1 MMEMGIAMSKTIL
14 VTGAAGFIGSHL
26 CERLVNEGHHVKGLD
41 NYYTGAKA
49 NVSHLMASGMFEMRR
64 HDVAKP
70 YWEQADEIYNLAC
83 PASPAHYQAL
93 PVDTMRTSF
102 LGALHALEIAAA
114 CNAKVLQASTS
125 EVYGDPNVHPQPEG
139 YWGNVNPYGE
149 RACYDEGKRSAE
161 ALFYSFRQERPM
173 QTRIARIFNTYGP
186 RMQINDG
193 RVVSNFIVQALNG
206 EDITIYGEGNQTRS
220 FCYVDDLVEGLM
232 RLMRSGPE
240 EGRDPVNLGNP
251 GEFTILELA
260 EQVIDLTGSTSKL
273 VFHPLPADDPQQRK
287 PDISRAKANL
297 EWEPKIS
304 LKAGLEK
311 TIDYFDHALSV
322 AGHVGRPVHVPSAAA
337 GAQISLAG

>member
-1 MMEMGIAMSKTIL
+1 MEMGIAMCKRIL

-26 CERLVNEGHHVKGLD
+26 CERLINEGHEVRGLD
-41 NYYTGAKA
+41 NYYTGSKA
-49 NVSHLMASGMFEMRR
+49 NVSHLLDAGSFEMRR

-70 YWEQADEIYNLAC
+70 YWEQVDQIYNLAC
-83 PASPAHYQAL
+83 PASPVHYQAM

-125 EVYGDPNVHPQPEG
+125 EVYGDPHVHPQPEE

-161 ALFYSFRQERPM
+161 ALFYAFRQEQPVE
-173 QTRIARIFNTYGP
+173 TRIARIFNTYGP

-193 RVVSNFIVQALNG
+193 RVVSNFIVQALKG
-206 EDITIYGEGNQTRS
+206 QDITIYGEGQQTRS

-240 EGRDPVNLGNP
+240 QGRDPINLGNP
-251 GEFTILELA
+251 GEFTIRELA
-260 EQVIDLTGSTSKL
+260 EMVIDMTGSSSKL
-273 VFHPLPADDPQQRK
+273 VFLPLPADDPQQRK

-297 EWEPKIS
+297 EWEPKVP
-304 LKAGLEK
+304 LKDGLAK
-311 TIDYFDHALSV
+311 TIDYFDHVLSKDGQ
-322 AGHVGRPVHVPSAAA
+322 ASEPVRLPNAAA
-337 GAQISLAG
+337 SAPLSLAG